1 MTPPPP
7 PPVRTPGAPPPAA
20 RSIPPG
26 APALS
31 PRQLECLQC
40 LDRGMQIKAIAR
52 LLDMSF
58 HTVQRHLTHAYRKL
72 GVTDGKQAIIR
83 ARELGLI

>member
-1 MTPPPP
+1 
-7 PPVRTPGAPPPAA
+7 
-20 RSIPPG
+20 
-26 APALS
+26 
-31 PRQLECLQC
+31 
-40 LDRGMQIKAIAR
+40 MQIKAIAR